1 MARQNAEEP
10 QKITYLMNTYQ
21 RLLLCIPVGLVLTP
35 GIQAAELADEY
46 DCLVE
51 ARTTAEIR
59 SPIEG
64 LIDKVLVRRGDFV
77 EKGQVIVT
85 LESGPERAA
94 LALARSKATM
104 KGPLEASA
112 SRLDFAVKKE
122 QRAVELYK
130 QKFVSAGA
138 LDEARTQREL
148 AESELKEAR
157 ENQKLN
163 ELEMQRA
170 EEVVKLR
177 TIRSPF
183 YGVVVERFLTSGEF
197 ATSNVKNPIL
207 RLAEVDPLNVE
218 VILPAN
224 LYGRIK
230 IGAKAKVTPEAPGGD
245 FVATVAVV
253 DRVIDAASGTFG
265 VRLELPNP
273 GQRIPAGAKCRV
285 KFSR

>member
-1 MARQNAEEP
+1 MTRHRP
-10 QKITYLMNTYQ
+10 SLLWIPITVCLSA
-21 RLLLCIPVGLVLTP
+21 GAH
-35 GIQAAELADEY
+35 AAELADEY

-64 LIDKVLVRRGDFV
+64 LIDQVHVKRGDV
-77 EKGQVIVT
+77 VRKGQVLVT

-104 KGPLEASA
+104 KGPLEASE

-122 QRAVELYK
+122 QRALELYK

-183 YGVVVERFLTSGEF
+183 TGIVVERFLTSGEF

-207 RLAEVDPLNVE
+207 KLAEVDPLNVE

-224 LYGRIK
+224 LYGRIRM
-230 IGAKAKVTPEAPGGD
+230 GAKAKVTPEAPGGD
-245 FVATVAVV
+245 FAAVVVLV

-285 KFSR
+285 KFPR

>member
-1 MARQNAEEP
+1 MNA
-10 QKITYLMNTYQ
+10 Q
-21 RLLLCIPVGLVLTP
+21 RIALTVLAMVLASSASA
-35 GIQAAELADEY
+35 GAAELADEY

-64 LIDKVLVRRGDFV
+64 LIEQVHVRRGDFV
-77 EKGQVIVT
+77 RKGQVVVT

-122 QRAVELYK
+122 QRAIELYK

-183 YGVVVERFLTSGEF
+183 NGVVIERYLSSGEF
-197 ATSNVKNPIL
+197 ATANVKNPIL
-207 RLAEVDPLNVE
+207 KLAEVDPLNVE

-230 IGAKAKVTPEAPGGD
+230 VGARAKVAPEAPGGEY
-245 FVATVAVV
+245 TAVVVLV

-265 VRLELPNP
+265 VRLELPNAN
-273 GQRIPAGAKCRV
+273 QQIPAGAKCRV
-285 KFSR
+285 KFPK

>member
-1 MARQNAEEP
+1 MKQIRKAPLWILA
-10 QKITYLMNTYQ
+10 TV
-21 RLLLCIPVGLVLTP
+21 CWGACAH
-35 GIQAAELADEY
+35 AAEGTNEY
-46 DCLVE
+46 DCLIE

-64 LIDKVLVRRGDFV
+64 LIEEVHVRRGDFV
-77 EKGQVIVT
+77 RKGQVIVT

-94 LALARSKATM
+94 LALARSKALM
-104 KGPLEASA
+104 KGPVEASA
-112 SRLDFAVKKE
+112 SRLDFAIKKE
-122 QRAVELYK
+122 QRAIELYK
-130 QKFVSAGA
+130 KNFVSAGA

-148 AESELKEAR
+148 AESELKEVH

-183 YGVVVERFLTSGEF
+183 NGVVVERYLSNGEF

-207 RLAEVDPLNVE
+207 KLAEVDPLNVE
-218 VILPAN
+218 VVLPAN
-224 LYGRIK
+224 LYGKIRI
-230 IGAKAKVTPEAPGGD
+230 GTHARVLPEAPGGD
-245 FVATVAVV
+245 YRATVVLA

-273 GQRIPAGAKCRV
+273 GLKIPAGAKCRV
-285 KFSR
+285 KFAR

>member
-1 MARQNAEEP
+1 MTTRR
-10 QKITYLMNTYQ
+10 
-21 RLLLCIPVGLVLTP
+21 RLLLWIPAGLMFCANAR
-35 GIQAAELADEY
+35 AAELADEY

-64 LIDKVLVRRGDFV
+64 LIEQVHVKRGDFV
-77 EKGQVIVT
+77 RKAQVVVT

-122 QRAVELYK
+122 QRALELYK

-183 YGVVVERFLTSGEF
+183 NGVVVERYLTSGEF

-207 RLAEVDPLNVE
+207 KLAEVDPLNVE

-230 IGAKAKVTPEAPGGD
+230 TGARAKVTPEAPGGD
-245 FVATVAVV
+245 FAATVVLV

-273 GQRIPAGAKCRV
+273 GQHIPAGAKCRV
-285 KFSR
+285 KFPR

>member
-1 MARQNAEEP
+1 M
-10 QKITYLMNTYQ
+10 ITRR
-21 RLLLCIPVGLVLTP
+21 RLLLCVPAALLFCGEVGAT
-35 GIQAAELADEY
+35 ELADEY

-64 LIDKVLVRRGDFV
+64 LIDQVHVKRGDLV
-77 EKGQVIVT
+77 KKGQVIVT

-122 QRAVELYK
+122 QRALELYK

-183 YGVVVERFLTSGEF
+183 NGVVVERYLTSGEF

-207 RLAEVDPLNVE
+207 KLAEIDPLNVE

-230 IGAKAKVTPEAPGGD
+230 TGARAKVTPEAPGGE
-245 FVATVAVV
+245 FAATVVLV

-265 VRLELPNP
+265 VRLELPNA

-285 KFSR
+285 HFPR

>member
-1 MARQNAEEP
+1 MNAHRF
-10 QKITYLMNTYQ
+10 T
-21 RLLLCIPVGLVLTP
+21 LLSLVPLTLAWGLP
-35 GIQAAELADEY
+35 AEAAELADEY

-64 LIDKVLVRRGDFV
+64 LIEQVHVKRGDFV
-77 EKGQVIVT
+77 RKGQVVVT

-112 SRLDFAVKKE
+112 SRLDFAIKKE
-122 QRAVELYK
+122 QRAAELYK

-183 YGVVVERFLTSGEF
+183 NGVVVERYLSSGEF
-197 ATSNVKNPIL
+197 ATANVKNPIL
-207 RLAEVDPLNVE
+207 KLAEVDPLNVE
-218 VILPAN
+218 VVLPASI
-224 LYGRIK
+224 YGKIRI
-230 IGAKAKVTPEAPGGD
+230 GTRAKVSPEAPGGEYS
-245 FVATVAVV
+245 ATVVLV

-265 VRLELPNP
+265 VRLELPN
-273 GQRIPAGAKCRV
+273 GNQQIPAGAKCRV
-285 KFSR
+285 KFPK

>member
-1 MARQNAEEP
+1 
-10 QKITYLMNTYQ
+10 
-21 RLLLCIPVGLVLTP
+21 
-35 GIQAAELADEY
+35 
-46 DCLVE
+46 
-51 ARTTAEIR
+51 
-59 SPIEG
+59 
-64 LIDKVLVRRGDFV
+64 
-77 EKGQVIVT
+77 
-85 LESGPERAA
+85 
-94 LALARSKATM
+94 M

-122 QRAVELYK
+122 QRALELYK

-183 YGVVVERFLTSGEF
+183 NGVVVERYLTSGEF

-207 RLAEVDPLNVE
+207 KLAEVDPLNVE

-230 IGAKAKVTPEAPGGD
+230 TGARAKVTPEAPGGD
-245 FVATVAVV
+245 FTATVVLV

-273 GQRIPAGAKCRV
+273 GQHIPAGAKCHV

>member
-1 MARQNAEEP
+1 MKRLRNALLFIPSALFWGVGAYAADMAN
-10 QKITYLMNTYQ
+10 
-21 RLLLCIPVGLVLTP
+21 
-35 GIQAAELADEY
+35 EY

-64 LIDKVLVRRGDFV
+64 LIDQVHVRRGDSV
-77 EKGQVIVT
+77 RKGQVIVT

-94 LALARSKATM
+94 LALARSKASM

-122 QRAVELYK
+122 QRAIELYK
-130 QKFVSAGA
+130 QNFVSAGA

-148 AESELKEAR
+148 AESELKEVR
-157 ENQKLN
+157 ENQQLN
-163 ELEMQRA
+163 ELEMQRS

-183 YGVVVERFLTSGEF
+183 NGVVVERYLSNGEF

-207 RLAEVDPLNVE
+207 KLAEVDPLNVE
-218 VILPAN
+218 VVLPAN
-224 LYGRIK
+224 LYGKIRI
-230 IGAKAKVTPEAPGGD
+230 GTRARVTPEAPGGV
-245 FVATVAVV
+245 FSATVVLA

-285 KFSR
+285 KFPS

>member
-1 MARQNAEEP
+1 
-10 QKITYLMNTYQ
+10 MNVFRYS
-21 RLLLCIPVGLVLTP
+21 RLLIPMALAWGASVN
-35 GIQAAELADEY
+35 AAELADEY

-51 ARTTAEIR
+51 ARTAAEIR

-64 LIDKVLVRRGDFV
+64 LIDQVHVKRGDFV
-77 EKGQVIVT
+77 RKGQVIVT

-148 AESELKEAR
+148 AESELKEVR

-163 ELEMQRA
+163 ELEMQRS

-183 YGVVVERFLTSGEF
+183 NGVVVERFLTSGEF
-197 ATSNVKNPIL
+197 ATANVKNPIL
-207 RLAEVDPLNVE
+207 KLAEVDPLNVE

-224 LYGRIK
+224 LYGRVK
-230 IGAKAKVTPEAPGGD
+230 PGEKARVTPEAPGGD
-245 FVATVAVV
+245 FVATVALV

-285 KFSR
+285 KFTR